1 MVIGTVGAI
10 AGIINTGLSMIDKH
24 IDDPV
29 RRLKARQDYIDELK
43 KQAEKILNEKGVEE
57 LDKLL
62 LDFISAVHSL

>member
-1 MVIGTVGAI
+1 MGTVGAI

-29 RRLKARQDYIDELK
+29 RRLKARQEYIDELK
-43 KQAEKILNEKGVEE
+43 KQVGEILDEKGIEE